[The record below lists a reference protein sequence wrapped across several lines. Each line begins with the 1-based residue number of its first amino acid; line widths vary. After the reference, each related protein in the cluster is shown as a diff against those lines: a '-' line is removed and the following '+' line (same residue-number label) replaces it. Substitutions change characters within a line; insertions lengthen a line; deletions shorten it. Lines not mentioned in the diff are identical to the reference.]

1 MQQSNCF
8 VALFVFYCSIFDIF
22 DDCSVLFCISFMKTI
37 HLKTLSTLVALF
49 FCLLI
54 NCPVKAQ
61 FEARAVIIEFSGK
74 YYYSRFNGYR
84 NQFQPIQESSLSI
97 KSGLGYNI
105 LKNLQLGIGAIYQR
119 DTYIQQIFAAL
130 NTSTIKNTHPYLFL
144 RAMTPPI
151 LSRVQGAVKVQ
162 YTQWNIPLYNIYN
175 SKNLLQKASKIN
187 ISPELHVFLLKYLDA
202 YINFH
207 GFEALLYNANNE
219 YYDFNLEAKQ
229 WSGGMMLQLS
239 F

>member
-1 MQQSNCF
+1 
-8 VALFVFYCSIFDIF
+8 
-22 DDCSVLFCISFMKTI
+22 MKTI

-61 FEARAVIIEFSGK
+61 FEAETTIIEFLGK
-74 YYYSRFNGYR
+74 YYYNDFDEKGIS
-84 NQFQPIQESSLSI
+84 NQQIKESALYI
-97 KSGLGYNI
+97 GGGFGYNI
-105 LKNLQLGIGAIYQR
+105 LKNLQFGMGVIYQK
-119 DTYIQQIFAAL
+119 DTYIQLRTA
-130 NTSTIKNTHPYLFL
+130 STDTLKIKKTHPYLFL
-144 RAMTPPI
+144 RVMTPPI

-162 YTQWNIPLYNIYN
+162 YTQWNTPPPYYY
-175 SKNLLQKASKIN
+175 KKDLQKASKIN

-207 GFEALLYNANNE
+207 GFGALLYNANNE

-229 WSGGMMLQLS
+229 WSAGMMLQLS